1 MINIFDGTYAFL
13 SNFYECDVTYNGL
26 TYKNS
31 EAAFH
36 AQKTLDEFE
45 RKQFTTLNPSA
56 SKRRGRGVALRSD
69 WELVK
74 TDIMY
79 EVCLAKFSQNLDLKS
94 KLLATGDEYLEEGT
108 YWHDNCWG
116 NCYCE
121 QCKHIVGENRL
132 GKILMKIRE
141 GFKNGSL

>member
-1 MINIFDGTYAFL
+1 MINIFDGEYAFL
-13 SNFYECDVTYNGL
+13 SNFYECNVTYNGI

-36 AQKTLDEFE
+36 AQKTLNEFE
-45 RKQFTTLNPSA
+45 RQQFTTLSPSA
-56 SKRRGRGVALRSD
+56 SKNLGRRITLRND
-69 WELVK
+69 WESVK
-74 TDIMY
+74 TKIMY
-79 EVCLAKFSQNLDLKS
+79 EICHAKFSQNEDLKA

-121 QCKHIVGENRL
+121 KCKDIAGENRL
-132 GKILMKIRE
+132 GAILMEIRE
-141 GFKNGSL
+141 ELKND